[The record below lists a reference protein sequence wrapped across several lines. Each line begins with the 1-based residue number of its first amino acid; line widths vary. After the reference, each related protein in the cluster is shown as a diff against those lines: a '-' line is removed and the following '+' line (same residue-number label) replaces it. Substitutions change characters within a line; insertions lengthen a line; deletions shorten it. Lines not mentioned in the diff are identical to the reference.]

1 MDIERLKGLVEKHR
15 GRILAVAEEVWKH
28 PETGYREWKTHA
40 YLLSQFEALGYAPT
54 LAGNIPGFYVDVDTG
69 RPGPKLA
76 LLGELD
82 SVICH
87 NHPNAD
93 PETGA
98 VHACG
103 HHAQCATLVGLAA
116 ALAEPGALEGL
127 CGSIRLMAVPAEEL
141 LELGYRAQLREQ
153 GIIRYFGGKVEFIHR
168 GYFDGV
174 DMAAMIHAG
183 GGTASKTCLTLAEG
197 TNGCVVKNIT
207 FLGKAA
213 HAGGAPHDGVN
224 ALYAAT
230 CAINAANALRETFR
244 DEDHVRFHPIVT
256 EGGLAVN
263 VIPERAK
270 LESYVRGATFDAIV
284 AYNEKINR
292 AMAGSAAAVGGHVT
306 LSDMPGYFPLQNDHG
321 MNTVLGDAMRAVAG
335 PDSVV
340 DSAPWGTG
348 CTDMGDVAAIMP
360 AAHPHA
366 SGCIGTGHGSDY
378 FVEDVEKAY
387 ILPTECLLTAAALL
401 LENGA
406 ERGRKVISEAKPRFA
421 SKEAYLKA
429 IDALFVE
436 RDAVRYQGDGTA
448 VLDWASK
455 P

>member
-1 MDIERLKGLVEKHR
+1 MNAQWLKSLVDQHR
-15 GRILAVAEEVWKH
+15 DLILAAADQIWKN
-28 PETGYREWKTHA
+28 PETGYREWKTHT
-40 YLLSQFEALGYAPT
+40 YLLSQFEALGYNPV

-103 HHAQCATLVGLAA
+103 HHAQCATLLGLAA
-116 ALAEPGALEGL
+116 ALKSPGALDGL
-127 CGSIRLMAVPAEEL
+127 SGSIRLMAVPAEEL
-141 LELGYRAQLREQ
+141 LELGYRAELKQK

-174 DMAAMIHAG
+174 DMATMIHAG
-183 GGTASKTCLTLAEG
+183 SAQSDQVCLSLSEG
-197 TNGCVVKNIT
+197 SNGCVVKNIT
-207 FLGKAA
+207 FHGKAA
-213 HAGGAPHDGVN
+213 HAGGSPHQGIN

-230 CAINAANALRETFR
+230 SAINIANALRETFP
-244 DEDHVRFHPIVT
+244 DNDHVRFHPIIT

-270 LESYVRGATFDAIV
+270 LESYVRAANFDTMV
-284 AYNEKINR
+284 AFNDKLNR
-292 AMAGSAAAVGGHVT
+292 AMAGSAAAMGANVT
-306 LSDMPGYFPLQNDHG
+306 LSDLPGYFPLRNDPS
-321 MNTVLGDAMRAVAG
+321 MNAALGEAMIAIAG
-335 PDSVV
+335 EGSV
-340 DSAPWGTG
+340 DNNAPWSCG

-366 SGCIGTGHGSDY
+366 AGCIGTGHGSDY
-378 FVEDVEKAY
+378 FVDDLDKAY
-387 ILPTECLLTAAALL
+387 ILPTQCLLGTAMLL
-401 LENGA
+401 LENNA
-406 ERGRKVISEAKPRFA
+406 ERAHEILAHAKPRFA

-429 IDALFVE
+429 IDSLFAE
-436 RDAVRYQGDGTA
+436 REAVCYQDDGSI
-448 VLDWASK
+448 VLDWK
-455 P
+455 NR